1 MFKKIKKIKESY
13 RNLSSWILNQGLRL
27 PQSNEGIEDRK
38 IFESL
43 NDQTDVNQRFS
54 RLLNIFKNVIQ
65 RRLYMPILIFVIF
78 LFFLPTLFP
87 SLQLIAN
94 LLLWISISLIV
105 IAFLFLY
112 LYLADVWSFSHPDKV
127 YDFKTRFRLK
137 DESYE
142 RSLAVVTS
150 GKWYEKIIYSS
161 FLRGFIQWISS
172 GSFQW
177 IALIIIMLPNNFQNS
192 FTQTISNLFFFAIII
207 NIFSNPRIIQYRRNH
222 NLPAYSYLPLSKYF
236 SWISLSVDF
245 LFVLWA
251 AAQIADI
258 LHEFF
263 G

>member
-1 MFKKIKKIKESY
+1 MPLLYNDRWMFKKIKKIKESY

-105 IAFLFLY
+105 IAFFFLY
-112 LYLADVWSFSHPDKV
+112 LYLADVWSFSHPR
-127 YDFKTRFRLK
+127 TRYMILK
-137 DESYE
+137 
-142 RSLAVVTS
+142 R
-150 GKWYEKIIYSS
+150 
-161 FLRGFIQWISS
+161 
-172 GSFQW
+172 
-177 IALIIIMLPNNFQNS
+177 
-192 FTQTISNLFFFAIII
+192 
-207 NIFSNPRIIQYRRNH
+207 
-222 NLPAYSYLPLSKYF
+222 
-236 SWISLSVDF
+236 
-245 LFVLWA
+245 VL
-251 AAQIADI
+251 D
-258 LHEFF
+258 
-263 G
+263 